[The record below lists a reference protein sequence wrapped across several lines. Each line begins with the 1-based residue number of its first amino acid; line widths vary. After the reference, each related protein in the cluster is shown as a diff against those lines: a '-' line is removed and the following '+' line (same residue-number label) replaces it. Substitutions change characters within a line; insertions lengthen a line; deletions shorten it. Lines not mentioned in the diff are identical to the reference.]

1 MQQRLYRL
9 GVALLLIST
18 NCTASKPRVIPKN
31 VAAESVAAES
41 DVQLLEREHREF
53 ADYFLGAL
61 RGLHHE
67 TCACDANDYCRPL
80 VDRVVL
86 DTRVNQLKKT
96 ITTLIPH
103 AFPQMAKEIQKTTD
117 PNVGARIGDLAIK
130 RLPRSEQ
137 LRWLKM
143 VSSCWG
149 AQSPERPPFGE
160 FGSGK
165 PVAPSAVRVLMTS
178 CEEPTLAAGVSRAI
192 AIAKCACMADYFI
205 SLTDV
210 EAKSV
215 IAGSQSSSMDAPTVA
230 ASTRCNEWAVLMGT
244 SSFELTPYSSP
255 DRTPAN
261 KIRRAYA
268 TCIAG
273 KSVSGLSE
281 GQRQEHCDRTVWY
294 DLHLGEVVP

>member
-1 MQQRLYRL
+1 MQQCLYRL

-18 NCTASKPRVIPKN
+18 NCTASKPRVIPKTL
-31 VAAESVAAES
+31 AAES
-41 DVQLLEREHREF
+41 DAQLLEREHREF
-53 ADYFLGAL
+53 GDYFLGAL

-96 ITTLIPH
+96 ITTVIPH
-103 AFPQMAKEIQKTTD
+103 AFPLMANEIQKTKD
-117 PNVGARIGDLAIK
+117 PDVGAKIGNLAIK

-165 PVAPSAVRVLMTS
+165 PVAPSAIKRVMTS
-178 CEEPTLAAGVSRAI
+178 CEEPMLAAGLSRSVAR
-192 AIAKCACMADYFI
+192 ANCSCVTDYFI

-210 EAKSV
+210 EAKAV
-215 IAGSQSSSMDAPTVA
+215 IAAFQRSGMDAATA
-230 ASTRCNEWAVLMGT
+230 TAGTRCNEWVVSMRT
-244 SSFELTPYSSP
+244 PNFEITPYSLP
-255 DRTPAN
+255 GRAPAN
-261 KIRRAYA
+261 KITRLFE

-273 KSVSGLSE
+273 KAVSGLSE